1 MSVCGFA
8 TCAFAYFLKENRPA
22 IAQECVVE
30 SRRLFLYRV
39 AESMGVLGDIRVK
52 VLPAKSWWVVRKRI
66 GKTMCQDDRFV
77 EAMLSYLKRTVDNFA
92 NPQIRRIVDLKQRNA
107 VITRITR
114 VKKLG

>member
-1 MSVCGFA
+1 MFVKS
-8 TCAFAYFLKENRPA
+8 
-22 IAQECVVE
+22 
-30 SRRLFLYRV
+30 LFLYRV